1 MTRDARSVVE
11 EYFKLMHGA
20 GPDNMEFLKTFAAD
34 AVLVEPFSGSPR
46 THSGIKAIEASF
58 RTTWQYQPM
67 PNFRIRMGRIDV
79 SGERVR
85 AEWTCIWDGLPGEMK
100 GVDDFEVR
108 DGKIT
113 RMEVTVTEAP
123 GATR

>member
-1 MTRDARSVVE
+1 MARDAKSVVE

-20 GPDNMEFLKTFAAD
+20 GPQNMEFLKTFAAD
-34 AVLVEPFSGSPR
+34 AVLVEPFSGKPQ
-46 THSGIKAIEASF
+46 THRGIKAIEASF

-67 PNFRIRMGRIDV
+67 PNFQIRMGQVEVAGD
-79 SGERVR
+79 RVR
-85 AEWTCIWDGLPGEMK
+85 AEWTCTWDGLGAAMK

-108 DGKIT
+108 DGKIA

-123 GATR
+123 GAR